1 MGAEAIA
8 LAFPKLVERVV
19 NHGNNGILSELAINC
34 SIPALIAFKS
44 VKVQSRL
51 TYLISVGYLVCCEDW

>member
-19 NHGNNGILSELAINC
+19 NHGILSELAINC

-51 TYLISVGYLVCCEDW
+51 TYLISVGYLVYCEDW